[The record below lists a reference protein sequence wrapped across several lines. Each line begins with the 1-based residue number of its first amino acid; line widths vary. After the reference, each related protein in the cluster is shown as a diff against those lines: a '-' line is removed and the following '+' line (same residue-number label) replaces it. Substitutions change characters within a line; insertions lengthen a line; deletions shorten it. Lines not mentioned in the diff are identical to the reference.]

1 MVWNRLNILCSKNL
15 LLVHIAVQLK
25 EYEIT
30 DCVNS
35 AQVILTIPMFLFI

>member
-1 MVWNRLNILCSKNL
+1 MESAKYLMLDKSSA
-15 LLVHIAVQLK
+15 VHIAVQLK

-35 AQVILTIPMFLFI
+35 AQVILTIPMYLFI